1 MNVFSHIPSRTRW
14 FIGVV
19 VVLLIIWEGTVKLFH
34 VPNFLFP
41 SIEDVVGEL
50 IKSPRFYLRNAGF
63 TLATTVAGFLIATGL
78 GVAIAIAIVASRVLE
93 NIFLTLLALIHSLP
107 KVALAP
113 LVAIWL
119 GTGATPKI
127 IIAVLTAIFTIVID
141 TVVGMQSVDPEMVN
155 MARVKRASH
164 LHIFA
169 KIRFPHALPNLFG
182 ALKAAAAF
190 ALVGALVGEFVG
202 GQLGLGYVILVAQGN
217 FDTPRAFAAVLLLGI
232 EGTLLYYIL
241 VFLESRLLPWH
252 ISQRILNSSP

>member
-1 MNVFSHIPSRTRW
+1 MNLLSRIPARTAW
-14 FIGVV
+14 ATGVV
-19 VVLLIIWEGTVKLFH
+19 VFLLVLWEAWVKLFH
-34 VPNFLFP
+34 IPNFMFP
-41 SIEDVVGEL
+41 SIEDVIGEL
-50 IKSPRFYLRNAGF
+50 IGSPGFYLRNAAF
-63 TLATTVAGFLIATGL
+63 TLGTTVAGFLIATGL
-78 GVAIAIAIVASRVLE
+78 GVALAVGIVASRALE
-93 NIFLTLLALIHSLP
+93 NIFLTILALIHSLP

-127 IIAVLTAIFTIVID
+127 VIAVLTAIFTIVID

-155 MARVKRASH
+155 MARVKRASR
-164 LHIFA
+164 LQIFA

-202 GQLGLGYVILVAQGN
+202 GQRGLGYVILVAQGN
-217 FDTPRAFAAVLLLGI
+217 FDTPRAFAAIVLLGV

-241 VFLESRLLPWH
+241 VFLESRVLPWH
-252 ISQRILNSSP
+252 ISQRISLSSP